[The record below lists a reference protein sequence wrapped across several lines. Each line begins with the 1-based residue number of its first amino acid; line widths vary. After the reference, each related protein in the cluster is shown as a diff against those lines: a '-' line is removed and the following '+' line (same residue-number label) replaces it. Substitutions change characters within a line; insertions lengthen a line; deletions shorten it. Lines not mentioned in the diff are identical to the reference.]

1 MILFSQSKNKIK
13 VALRAR
19 SRAARNDKMTNDDI
33 DSSFVVGFRRRAR
46 YSVVCEIG
54 KARIRL
60 IRAYSKHPDQI
71 DPGLFETPGS
81 G

>member
-1 MILFSQSKNKIK
+1 MM
-13 VALRAR
+13 
-19 SRAARNDKMTNDDI
+19 NDP
-33 DSSFVVGFRRRAR
+33 SFVVGFRRRA
-46 YSVVCEIG
+46 SILLCVKKIG
-54 KARIRL
+54 KARIGL